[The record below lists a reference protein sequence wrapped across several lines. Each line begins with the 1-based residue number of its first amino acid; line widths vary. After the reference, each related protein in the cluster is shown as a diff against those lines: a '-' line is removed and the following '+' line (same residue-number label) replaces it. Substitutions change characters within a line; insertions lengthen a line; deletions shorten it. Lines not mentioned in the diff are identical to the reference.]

1 MATVDAILEDA
12 RKVRFLNWLTTP
24 PQEREPRSQRLLAE
38 ELGCSDRLLRVW
50 KSDPGFRAL
59 WDKQAK
65 DIVGDPEQVQM
76 VLMKLRDHALD
87 DTSPKQMKAAEL
99 YLRSVEAIKP
109 PQADLAS
116 KKAAELSDAELDA
129 LLQEAAQREKQ
140 MREASV

>member
-1 MATVDAILEDA
+1 MEDA

-24 PQEREPRSQRLLAE
+24 PLEREPRSQNALAA

-65 DIVGDPEQVQM
+65 DIVGDPEKVQM
-76 VLMKLRDHALD
+76 VLLKLRDHALD

-99 YLRSVEAIKP
+99 YLKSVEAIKP

-140 MREASV
+140 MREARK